1 MKIDDMSQKLGQI
14 GNLEAYTKKQAEQEN
29 KSLKGPENNPQPD
42 AKVDLSSTSVE
53 YSRAAEKMDEVPK
66 ERAEKIEALKAEVM
80 NGTYHVDSKDIAE
93 KILDDTLFNI
103 VEP

>member
-1 MKIDDMSQKLGQI
+1 MKIDDISQKLGQI
-14 GNLEAYTKKQAEQEN
+14 GNLETYTKKQAEEEN
-29 KSLKGPENNPQPD
+29 KVPKGPENKPQPD

-53 YSRAAEKMDEVPK
+53 YSKAAEKMDEVPE
-66 ERAEKIEALKAEVM
+66 ERAKKIEALKAQVM
-80 NGTYHVDSKDIAE
+80 NDTYHVDSKNIAE